1 MSGILVPSPD
11 GMHGLLQD
19 SYLGQSTDPG
29 LMGRTDSDG
38 RNRELRTAADRWAQ
52 VPDDARRATDAEWAS
67 RGDRL
72 NEAMGTA
79 PSAAV
84 VTADAGNSDAVAG
97 WLYLLDVGV
106 EVAGERYPV
115 EDDAD
120 DARTIQGP
128 VSNQTTSVPEN
139 ECHGW

>member
-1 MSGILVPSPD
+1 
-11 GMHGLLQD
+11 
-19 SYLGQSTDPG
+19 
-29 LMGRTDSDG
+29 MGRTGSDG
-38 RNRELRTAADRWAQ
+38 RNRKLRTAADRWAQ
-52 VPDDARRATDAEWAS
+52 APDDACRATDAGSAS

-84 VTADAGNSDAVAG
+84 VTADAGNSDVVAG
-97 WLYLLDVGV
+97 WLYSLDVGV

-120 DARTIQGP
+120 DARTNQGP

-139 ECHGW
+139 ACHGW